1 MENLFFTVV
10 GMSLTGSFVIL
21 FVLLARLVLRKAPKI
36 FSYALWAVVLF
47 RLLCPFT
54 RDSAFSLLPSAQ
66 MVYADGR
73 GGGTDQVIQIQT
85 GIPSVDRPVNDFLV
99 DHPYQQ
105 GQPVVIG
112 GDSEE
117 NLAPV
122 INQLGPVP
130 DWRTVPAAIWLAGFA
145 VLMGYSLISLLRLR
159 WKLIGAVPLE
169 GERNVRLAD
178 HISSPFVLGVIR
190 PKIYLPSGLSEGER
204 DYILLH
210 ERTHI
215 RRGDHILRALAW
227 LALAVH
233 WFNPLVWLAFYLAG
247 KDMEMSCDETVLERM
262 GRDIRADYST
272 SLLRLSQGGRLP
284 AGPLAFGGSGFQSRI
299 KNVLKYKKPAFWVAP
314 LALVGV
320 LGLWVALATN
330 PGYSS
335 GPGRPIDFVYHEPGP
350 AEIWVDSIVID
361 GMAWDECREIR
372 LNEYPGVTFRLYPGK
387 LTAVR
392 DGEEL
397 TLFDGMPIEDTY
409 LCDLDGDGRREICA
423 QVCIGSGIGD
433 ERIRVIR
440 WLHESG
446 SFSLLELA
454 DRMTH
459 DYYLGQVGD
468 QLTVEERDY
477 VGGAR
482 TRYGRLILTENG
494 LDILDRT
501 AGQEKPPDL
510 PAAELTFTLNTAGEE
525 HSVRMDGSVGNVT
538 LEQGAFWHPASWSA
552 SGQDYPYGY
561 LSMVYPGF
569 AGEIDGSIYARW
581 TDGGRRSVT
590 VDTRMM
596 AMIRNYTQ
604 TGWWEF
610 TVELDSGTV
619 MAMTGHPLLEDAGA
633 ELLYCPASI
642 SDGEAVET
650 ARIAAKL
657 LAAGE
662 EYYQAW
668 LAENG
673 RALPAEPSDRPG
685 AE

>member
-1 MENLFFTVV
+1 MRDLFLTVLN
-10 GMSLTGSFVIL
+10 MSLTASYIIL
-21 FVLLARLVLRKAPKI
+21 VVLLARLILRKAPKI
-36 FSYALWAVVLF
+36 FSYALWAVVLL
-47 RLLCPFT
+47 RLLCPF
-54 RDSAFSLLPSAQ
+54 
-66 MVYADGR
+66 
-73 GGGTDQVIQIQT
+73 I
-85 GIPSVDRPVNDFLV
+85 IPSPVSAVPSSQPIPPEMVDSPKFYIDSGVPAIDEPVNDYLG
-99 DHPYQQ
+99 DHYFE
-105 GQPVVIG
+105 GVAR
-112 GDSEE
+112 
-117 NLAPV
+117 AP
-122 INQLGPVP
+122 
-130 DWRTVPAAIWLAGFA
+130 AGFKADFLSAAGAAWVVGA
-145 VLMGYSLISLLRLR
+145 VLLLGYSVVSMLRLR
-159 WKLIGAVPLE
+159 RRLVGWIPLE
-169 GERNVRLAD
+169 GEKNVRLAD
-178 HISSPFVLGVIR
+178 HIPSPFVLGVIR
-190 PKIYLPSGLSEGER
+190 PKIYLPSGLPEGER

-233 WFNPLVWLAFYLAG
+233 WFNPLVWLAFHLAG
-247 KDMEMSCDETVLERM
+247 KDMEMSCDEAVLERM

-392 DGEEL
+392 NGEEV
-397 TLFDGMPIEDTY
+397 TLFDGMPIGDTY
-409 LCDLDGDGRREICA
+409 LCDLDGDGRREICS

-446 SFSLLELA
+446 SFSLLELK

-477 VGGAR
+477 LGGAR

-494 LDILDRT
+494 LDIGSDGG
-501 AGQEKPPDL
+501 AGEAPDL

-525 HSVRMDGSVGNVT
+525 HSVRMDGNVGNVT

-569 AGEIDGSIYARW
+569 AGEIEGSIYARW

-596 AMIRNYTQ
+596 AMLRNYTQ

-619 MAMTGHPLLEDAGA
+619 TAMTGHPLLEDAGA

-642 SDGEAVET
+642 SDEEAVET

>member
-1 MENLFFTVV
+1 MEALFLTILR
-10 GMSLTGSFVIL
+10 MSATAAAVIL
-21 FVLLARLVLRKAPKI
+21 VVVLARLLLRRAPKI

-47 RLLCPFT
+47 RLLCPVSF
-54 RDSAFSLLPSAQ
+54 SSGFSLLPGVQTQPAGKAQ
-66 MVYADGR
+66 TSVHIY
-73 GGGTDQVIQIQT
+73 T
-85 GIPSVDRPVNDFLV
+85 GISVINAQVNDYLAS
-99 DHPYQQ
+99 HPY
-105 GQPVVIG
+105 PVEFAPLHREGDIG
-112 GDSEE
+112 AVYLDGVSRMVEAADPGWVTI
-117 NLAPV
+117 ACPV
-122 INQLGPVP
+122 
-130 DWRTVPAAIWLAGFA
+130 WLAGA
-145 VLMGYSLISLLRLR
+145 VLLLGYSVVSMLRLR
-159 WKLIGAVPLE
+159 RRLVGWVPLE
-169 GERNVRLAD
+169 GEKNVRLAD
-178 HISSPFVLGVIR
+178 HIPSPFVLGVLR
-190 PKIYLPSGLSEGER
+190 PRIYLPSDLRSGER

-210 ERTHI
+210 EHTHI
-215 RRGDHILRALAW
+215 RRGDHIFRALAW

-233 WFNPLVWLAFYLAG
+233 WFNPLVWLAFHLAG
-247 KDMEMSCDETVLERM
+247 KDMEMSCDEAVLRKM
-262 GRDIRADYST
+262 GRDVRADYST
-272 SLLRLSQGGRLP
+272 SLLRQSAGKRLP
-284 AGPLAFGGSGFQSRI
+284 AGPLAFGDGNPKSRI
-299 KNVLKYKKPAFWVAP
+299 KNVLRYKKPA
-314 LALVGV
+314 
-320 LGLWVALATN
+320 LWVVAAALITVVCAVTALATN
-330 PGYSS
+330 PGAFS
-335 GPGRPIDFVYHEPGP
+335 GPGKPKDFVYHEPGP
-350 AEIWVDSIVID
+350 AEIWVDTVIIEE
-361 GMAWDECREIR
+361 MEWDEYREIQ

-387 LTAVR
+387 LAAVL
-392 DGEEL
+392 DGEEV
-397 TLFDGMPIEDTY
+397 TLFDGMPIGDTY
-409 LCDLDGDGRREICA
+409 LCDLDGDGRREICSR
-423 QVCIGSGIGD
+423 VSIGSGIVD

-440 WLHESG
+440 WLYESG
-446 SFSLLELA
+446 TYSLLELA

-477 VGGAR
+477 AGGAR

-494 LDILDRT
+494 LDIGSGGG
-501 AGQEKPPDL
+501 AGEAPDL

-538 LEQGAFWHPASWSA
+538 LEQGAFWHPSSWSA

-561 LSMVYPGF
+561 LFMVYPGF

-581 TDGGRRSVT
+581 TDGARRSVT

-619 MAMTGHPLLEDAGA
+619 TAMTGHPLLEDAGA

-685 AE
+685 AK

>member
-21 FVLLARLVLRKAPKI
+21 FVLLARLALRKAPKI

-392 DGEEL
+392 DGEEV

-409 LCDLDGDGRREICA
+409 LCDLDGDGKREICS

-477 VGGAR
+477 LGGAR

-494 LDILDRT
+494 LDIGSDGG
-501 AGQEKPPDL
+501 AGEAPDL

-619 MAMTGHPLLEDAGA
+619 TAMTGHPLLEDAGA

>member
-21 FVLLARLVLRKAPKI
+21 FVLLARLALRKAPKI

-247 KDMEMSCDETVLERM
+247 KDMEMSCDEAVLERM

-299 KNVLKYKKPAFWVAP
+299 KNVLKYNKPAFWVAP

-392 DGEEL
+392 DGEEV

-446 SFSLLELA
+446 SFSLLELK

-477 VGGAR
+477 LGGAR

-494 LDILDRT
+494 LDIGSDGG
-501 AGQEKPPDL
+501 AGEAPDL

>member
-1 MENLFFTVV
+1 MENLFFIVV

-54 RDSAFSLLPSAQ
+54 RDSEFSLLPSKQ

-85 GIPSVDRPVNDFLV
+85 GIPAVDRPVNDFLV
-99 DHPYQQ
+99 DHPYQA

-112 GDSEE
+112 GDPEE
-117 NLAPV
+117 NLAPI

-130 DWRTVPAAIWLAGFA
+130 DWRTVPAVIWLAGFA
-145 VLMGYSLISLLRLR
+145 VLMSYSLISLLRLR
-159 WKLIGAVPLE
+159 WKLVGAVPLE
-169 GERNVRLAD
+169 GEKNVRLAD
-178 HISSPFVLGVIR
+178 HIPSPFVLGVFR
-190 PKIYLPSGLSEGER
+190 PRIYLPSGLPEGER

-233 WFNPLVWLAFYLAG
+233 WFNPLVWLAFHLAG
-247 KDMEMSCDETVLERM
+247 KDMEMSCDEAVLERM

-350 AEIWVDSIVID
+350 AEIWVDSTD
-361 GMAWDECREIR
+361 GMAWDEYREIQ
-372 LNEYPGVTFRLYPGK
+372 LGEYPGVIFRLCPRK
-387 LTAVR
+387 LIAVR

-397 TLFDGMPIEDTY
+397 TLFDGMPICNAY
-409 LCDLDGDGRREICA
+409 LCDLDGDGRREICS
-423 QVCIGSGIGD
+423 QVSIGSGIGD

-446 SFSLLELA
+446 SFSLLELK

-477 VGGAR
+477 AGGAR

-494 LDILDRT
+494 LDIQDTSGGARLPN
-501 AGQEKPPDL
+501 AGSDL
-510 PAAELTFTLNTAGEE
+510 T
-525 HSVRMDGSVGNVT
+525 
-538 LEQGAFWHPASWSA
+538 
-552 SGQDYPYGY
+552 
-561 LSMVYPGF
+561 
-569 AGEIDGSIYARW
+569 
-581 TDGGRRSVT
+581 
-590 VDTRMM
+590 
-596 AMIRNYTQ
+596 
-604 TGWWEF
+604 
-610 TVELDSGTV
+610 
-619 MAMTGHPLLEDAGA
+619 
-633 ELLYCPASI
+633 
-642 SDGEAVET
+642 
-650 ARIAAKL
+650 
-657 LAAGE
+657 
-662 EYYQAW
+662 
-668 LAENG
+668 
-673 RALPAEPSDRPG
+673 
-685 AE
+685 

>member
-1 MENLFFTVV
+1 MENLFFIVV

-54 RDSAFSLLPSAQ
+54 RDSEFSLLPSKQ

-85 GIPSVDRPVNDFLV
+85 GIPAVDRPVNDFLV
-99 DHPYQQ
+99 DHPYQA

-112 GDSEE
+112 GDPEE
-117 NLAPV
+117 NLAPI

-130 DWRTVPAAIWLAGFA
+130 DWRTVPAVIWLAGFA
-145 VLMGYSLISLLRLR
+145 VLMSYSLISLLRLR
-159 WKLIGAVPLE
+159 WKLVGAVPLE
-169 GERNVRLAD
+169 GEKNVRLAD
-178 HISSPFVLGVIR
+178 HIPSPFVLGVFR
-190 PKIYLPSGLSEGER
+190 PRIYLTSGLPEGER

-233 WFNPLVWLAFYLAG
+233 WFNPLVWLAFHLAG
-247 KDMEMSCDETVLERM
+247 KDMEMSCDEAVLERM

-350 AEIWVDSIVID
+350 AEIWVDSTD
-361 GMAWDECREIR
+361 GMAWDEYREIQ
-372 LNEYPGVTFRLYPGK
+372 LGEYPGVIFRLCPRK
-387 LTAVR
+387 LIAVR

-397 TLFDGMPIEDTY
+397 TLFDGMPICNAY
-409 LCDLDGDGRREICA
+409 LCDLDGDGRREICS
-423 QVCIGSGIGD
+423 QVSIGSGIGD

-446 SFSLLELA
+446 SFSLLELK
-454 DRMTH
+454 DRMVH
-459 DYYLGQVGD
+459 DYYLGQMGD
-468 QLTVEERDY
+468 QLTVGERDY
-477 VGGAR
+477 AGGER

-494 LDILDRT
+494 LDIQDTSGGARLPN
-501 AGQEKPPDL
+501 AGSDL
-510 PAAELTFTLNTAGEE
+510 T
-525 HSVRMDGSVGNVT
+525 
-538 LEQGAFWHPASWSA
+538 
-552 SGQDYPYGY
+552 
-561 LSMVYPGF
+561 
-569 AGEIDGSIYARW
+569 
-581 TDGGRRSVT
+581 
-590 VDTRMM
+590 
-596 AMIRNYTQ
+596 
-604 TGWWEF
+604 
-610 TVELDSGTV
+610 
-619 MAMTGHPLLEDAGA
+619 
-633 ELLYCPASI
+633 
-642 SDGEAVET
+642 
-650 ARIAAKL
+650 
-657 LAAGE
+657 
-662 EYYQAW
+662 
-668 LAENG
+668 
-673 RALPAEPSDRPG
+673 
-685 AE
+685 

>member
-1 MENLFFTVV
+1 MEALFLTILR
-10 GMSLTGSFVIL
+10 MSVTAAAVIL
-21 FVLLARLVLRKAPKI
+21 VVLLARLLLRRAPKI

-47 RLLCPFT
+47 RLLCPVSF
-54 RDSAFSLLPSAQ
+54 SSGFSLLPGVQTQPAGKAQ
-66 MVYADGR
+66 TSVHIY
-73 GGGTDQVIQIQT
+73 T
-85 GIPSVDRPVNDFLV
+85 GISVMDAQVNDYLTS
-99 DHPYQQ
+99 HPY
-105 GQPVVIG
+105 PVEFAPLHREGDIG
-112 GDSEE
+112 AVYLDGVSRMVEAA
-117 NLAPV
+117 APGWV
-122 INQLGPVP
+122 TIACPV
-130 DWRTVPAAIWLAGFA
+130 WLAGA
-145 VLMGYSLISLLRLR
+145 VLLLGYSVVSMLRLR
-159 WKLIGAVPLE
+159 RRLVGWVPLE
-169 GERNVRLAD
+169 GEKNVRLAD
-178 HISSPFVLGVIR
+178 HIPSPFVLGVFR
-190 PKIYLPSGLSEGER
+190 PRIYLPSDLRSGER

-215 RRGDHILRALAW
+215 RRGDHIFRALAW

-233 WFNPLVWLAFYLAG
+233 WFNPLVWLAFHLAG
-247 KDMEMSCDETVLERM
+247 KDMEMSCDEAVLRKM
-262 GRDIRADYST
+262 GRDVRADYST
-272 SLLRLSQGGRLP
+272 SLLRQSAGKRLP
-284 AGPLAFGGSGFQSRI
+284 AGPLAFGDGNPKSRI
-299 KNVLKYKKPAFWVAP
+299 KNVLRYKKPA
-314 LALVGV
+314 
-320 LGLWVALATN
+320 LWVVAAALIAVVCAVAALATN
-330 PGYSS
+330 PGAFS
-335 GPGRPIDFVYHEPGP
+335 GPGKPKDFVYHEPGP
-350 AEIWVDSIVID
+350 AEVWVDSTD
-361 GMAWDECREIR
+361 GMEWDEYREIQ

-387 LTAVR
+387 LAAVL

-397 TLFDGMPIEDTY
+397 TLFDGMPICNAY
-409 LCDLDGDGRREICA
+409 LCDLDGDGRREICS
-423 QVCIGSGIGD
+423 QVSIGSGIGD

-440 WLHESG
+440 WLYESG
-446 SFSLLELA
+446 TYSLLELA

-468 QLTVEERDY
+468 QITVEERDY
-477 VGGAR
+477 VSGAT
-482 TRYGRLILTENG
+482 TRYGRLALTENG

-501 AGQEKPPDL
+501 AGQEKPADL
-510 PAAELTFTLNTAGEE
+510 PAAELTFTPDTAGEE

-569 AGEIDGSIYARW
+569 AGEIEGSIYARW
-581 TDGGRRSVT
+581 TDGTRRSVT

-619 MAMTGHPLLEDAGA
+619 TAMTGHPLLEDAGT

-657 LAAGE
+657 LAAAE